1 MSLCYSQITLADRR
15 RLHHLVAAKVPINEM
30 ARQLGRHRSTI
41 YREIKRNTF
50 HDRELPDF
58 DGYYST
64 VADGIAKE
72 RRRRLRKLRR
82 HPNLRTEII
91 SQLEAR
97 WSPEQIAGRLL
108 SDGLSRIRVCKE
120 TIYRFIYSKEDYGLG
135 LYQYLP
141 EARRKR
147 RPMRSRKPRYGAF
160 PAIHRISQR
169 PDFVGDRSQFGH
181 WEGDLL
187 IFERPLG
194 HANVTTL
201 VERKSRYT
209 VLIKNPSRHSR
220 PIMDKIIRAF
230 SPLPAF
236 ARQSFTFDRGTEFA
250 GFRALEDGIGA
261 CSWFC
266 DPSAPWQ
273 KGTVENTN
281 KRIRRYL
288 PGTTDLAVVS
298 QRDLLHLTRHLNDQP
313 RKCLGYKTP
322 TEVFMAHLHE
332 GL

>member
-1 MSLCYSQITLADRR
+1 MPRYSPL
-15 RLHHLVAAKVPINEM
+15 
-30 ARQLGRHRSTI
+30 
-41 YREIKRNTF
+41 
-50 HDRELPDF
+50 
-58 DGYYST
+58 
-64 VADGIAKE
+64 
-72 RRRRLRKLRR
+72 
-82 HPNLRTEII
+82 
-91 SQLEAR
+91 
-97 WSPEQIAGRLL
+97 
-108 SDGLSRIRVCKE
+108 
-120 TIYRFIYSKEDYGLG
+120 
-135 LYQYLP
+135 
-141 EARRKR
+141 
-147 RPMRSRKPRYGAF
+147 RSRKPRDGVF
-160 PAIHRISQR
+160 PATHRISQR
-169 PDFVGDRSQFGH
+169 PDFIGDRSRFGH

-261 CSWFC
+261 RSWFC

-273 KGTVENTN
+273 KGAIENTN
-281 KRIRRYL
+281 KRIRRFM
-288 PGTTDLAVVS
+288 PSKTDLAAVS
-298 QRDLLHLTRHLNDQP
+298 QHDLIHLARHLNDQP

-322 TEVFMAHLHE
+322 AEVFMAHLQDE
-332 GL
+332 A

>member
-1 MSLCYSQITLADRR
+1 MSRCYTQITLADRR
-15 RLHHLVAAKVPINEM
+15 RLHQLVAAKVPVNEM

-50 HDRELPDF
+50 HDRELPEY

-64 VADGIAKE
+64 VAQDSSNE

-82 HPNLRTEII
+82 HPNLREEII
-91 SQLEAR
+91 TQLEAR
-97 WSPEQIAGRLL
+97 WSPEQIAGRLSL
-108 SDGLSRIRVCKE
+108 DGHDLARVFKE
-120 TIYRFIYSKEDYGLG
+120 TIYFIYSKEDYGLD

-147 RPMRSRKPRYGAF
+147 RPLRSRKPRDGAF
-160 PAIHRISQR
+160 PASHRISQR
-169 PDFVGDRSQFGH
+169 PDFIGDRSRFGH

-201 VERKSRYT
+201 LERKSRYT
-209 VLIKNPSRHSR
+209 VLIKNPSRHSG

-236 ARQSFTFDRGTEFA
+236 ARQSFTFHRGTEFA

-261 CSWFC
+261 RSWFC

-273 KGTVENTN
+273 KGTVENAN

-288 PGTTDLAVVS
+288 PGTTDLAAVS
-298 QRDLLHLTRHLNDQP
+298 QRDLLQLTRHLNDQP
-313 RKCLGYKTP
+313 RKCLGYMTP
-322 TEVFMAHLHE
+322 AEAFMAHLQD
-332 GL
+332 GA